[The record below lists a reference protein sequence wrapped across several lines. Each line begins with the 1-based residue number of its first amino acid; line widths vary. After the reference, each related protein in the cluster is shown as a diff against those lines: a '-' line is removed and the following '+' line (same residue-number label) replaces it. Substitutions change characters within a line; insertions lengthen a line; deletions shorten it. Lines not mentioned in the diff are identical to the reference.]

1 MEEGIGILQI
11 LLKCGVDLAARD
23 LEGRTVM
30 HHGAI
35 HGVFDHHLGEFLREH
50 GVLDPN
56 VRDFQNKTPL
66 DYAEEQSR
74 RTWPQDYSGLDDRW
88 DRSFNCLKFW
98 SHFCIA

>member
-1 MEEGIGILQI
+1 
-11 LLKCGVDLAARD
+11 
-23 LEGRTVM
+23 M

-35 HGVFDHHLGEFLREH
+35 HGVFDHHLGEAIREH

-88 DRSFNCLKFW
+88 DRSFNCLKSW
-98 SHFCIA
+98 SHLCIA